1 MMVRLPTIVLVY
13 FKKTMR
19 DQSSVLH
26 VRTWPEPKAAI
37 CKPQSQLSPG
47 TKSASSF
54 ILSFSAF
61 RTVKNKCLSLK
72 KTKSLVFC
80 YSSPS
85 WLTHLRR
92 WLLCKIQSLWGLS
105 YKIPQI
111 LFSYWYFFH
120 KNIFLLFSVCNH
132 FNMIV

>member
-13 FKKTMR
+13 FKKMMR

-26 VRTWPEPKAAI
+26 VRTWPKPKAVI
-37 CKPQSQLSPG
+37 WKPHSQLSQEPNLPVPL
-47 TKSASSF
+47 SWASR
-54 ILSFSAF
+54 A
-61 RTVKNKCLSLK
+61 VKNKRLSFK
-72 KTKSLVFC
+72 KKQSLVFC

-85 WLTHLRR
+85 WLIH
-92 WLLCKIQSLWGLS
+92 WGDDYYVNYSLG
-105 YKIPQI
+105 IPQI

-120 KNIFLLFSVCNH
+120 KNIFLLFSVCSH

>member
-13 FKKTMR
+13 FEKTVK

-54 ILSFSAF
+54 ILSFPAS
-61 RTVKNKCLSLK
+61 RTVKNKCLSFK
-72 KTKSLVFC
+72 KTQSSVFC

-85 WLTHLRR
+85 WLTH
-92 WLLCKIQSLWGLS
+92 WGDDSYVKYSLCGDCHTRSPKSYFHTDIFFIKIFFYCFLS
-105 YKIPQI
+105 AI
-111 LFSYWYFFH
+111 
-120 KNIFLLFSVCNH
+120 
-132 FNMIV
+132 NMIV